1 MGLFAM
7 SQIYNLKDMTLEG
20 LEILVQFVL
29 FCCTDPS
36 ILQIKCTADKMM
48 KEL

>member
-1 MGLFAM
+1 MGLFAL
-7 SQIYNLKDMTLEG
+7 SQIYNLTDMTLEG
-20 LEILVQFVL
+20 LEVLVHFVL

-36 ILQIKCTADKMM
+36 FLQIKCTADKKM